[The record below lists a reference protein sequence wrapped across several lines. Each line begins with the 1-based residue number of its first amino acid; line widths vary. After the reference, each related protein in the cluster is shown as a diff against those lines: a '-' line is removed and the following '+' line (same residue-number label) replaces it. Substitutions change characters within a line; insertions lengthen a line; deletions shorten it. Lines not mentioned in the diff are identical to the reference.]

1 MANVNSSQHL
11 LVLMSIIL
19 GLGIR
24 ELLVGG
30 RAAAVERPRTE
41 LSLLPFLA
49 AALVLI
55 AIVQFWWYLFIV
67 ANRGV
72 WSGNFFLFAATLL
85 RPALLFLS
93 SASVFPAASSR
104 EDLERH
110 YFRNRGFI
118 YLPIAIFEAQNLV
131 ESAANLGTLLHPA
144 HAFHFV
150 FIAGTITLS
159 ISASTKLHKVLLIAG
174 LLLSAFFIA
183 AFSLRLD

>member
-1 MANVNSSQHL
+1 MNSSQHL

-30 RAAAVERPRTE
+30 RAAAVGRRRAD
-41 LSLLPFLA
+41 LNVLPFLA
-49 AALVLI
+49 GVLVLI

-72 WSGNFFLFAATLL
+72 WAGNFFLFAATLL

-93 SASVFPAASSR
+93 AASVFPPPGSR
-104 EDLERH
+104 EDIVLH

-118 YLPIAIFEAQNLV
+118 YVPLAIFEAQNLL
-131 ESAANLGTLLHPA
+131 ESAANLGTFLHPA
-144 HAFHFV
+144 HLFHMLFT
-150 FIAGTITLS
+150 AGTVALAVTS
-159 ISASTKLHKVLLIAG
+159 SERLHKFLLPLG
-174 LLLSAFFIA
+174 LLLSAVFIA
-183 AFSLRLD
+183 AFSLKLN